1 MAVTVTNAAQGP
13 GTLYT
18 AAFGATEPLDTAVN
32 TSPAS
37 SAYTDLGGTQDG
49 VKFSVDQ
56 TYSEME
62 FDQVVDRVGS
72 RLTKRDFM
80 VETSLA
86 EVTLAN
92 FSMAVNGGTS
102 ASGAGYKS
110 FEPSFATSA
119 TQPSYTS
126 VLIDAYAENSYR
138 RRIIV
143 RKVLS
148 VDATEMSYMKDK
160 QTLFPVKFAAHYVSA
175 AIAPVHIT
183 DATS

>member
-1 MAVTVTNAAQGP
+1 MSVTVTNAAQGP
-13 GTLYT
+13 GTLYI

-32 TSPAS
+32 TTPAT
-37 SAYTDLGGTQDG
+37 SAWTDLGGTQDG
-49 VKFSVDQ
+49 VKFTVDQ

-86 EVTLAN
+86 EVTMAN
-92 FSMAVNGGTS
+92 FTYALNGGTA

-110 FEPSFATSA
+110 FEPAFDTAA
-119 TQPSYTS
+119 TQPTYRA
-126 VLIDAYAENSYR
+126 LIVDGYAENSYR

-143 RKVLS
+143 RKTLS
-148 VDATEMSYMKDK
+148 TDATEASYMKDK
-160 QTLFPVKFAAHYVSA
+160 QTLFPVKWAAHYVSA
-175 AIAPVHIT
+175 SISPVHIV

>member
-1 MAVTVTNAAQGP
+1 MSVTVTNAAQGP
-13 GTLYT
+13 GTLYS
-18 AAFGATEPLDTAVN
+18 AAFGATEPLDTEINV
-32 TSPAS
+32 TPPAS
-37 SAYTDLGGTQDG
+37 TYTDLGGTQDG
-49 VKFSVDQ
+49 VKFTVDQ
-56 TYSEME
+56 TYSEMD

-86 EVTLAN
+86 EVTMAN
-92 FSMAVNGGTS
+92 FSFALNGGTA
-102 ASGAGYKS
+102 ASGSGYKS

-119 TQPSYTS
+119 TQPTYTS
-126 VLIDAYAENSYR
+126 VIIDAYAENSYR

-148 VDATEMSYMKDK
+148 VDATEMSYTKDK
-160 QTLFPVKFAAHYVSA
+160 QTVFPVKFAAHYVSA
-175 AIAPVHIT
+175 AIAPIHIT